1 MDRSSSPPTREALPR
16 ALRGFFLSA
25 AFMDGGFFLI
35 MVAMP
40 FKVLDLGGG
49 ALELGLVPA
58 IGAVV
63 YIVSAPLAG
72 HWSDRVSRTL
82 LCLGGGAVLVAAAL
96 AAWRTGRL
104 DVLLALQGL
113 MGLGKSLYWP
123 AVQAT
128 LGDLSSG
135 ATRVGVLGR
144 FNVAWSGG
152 KTAGFLAGGL
162 LLGALGFEAVYLGG
176 AACVMVAFVL
186 LPKGGRVDAALAV
199 AGRGDATAAAASAPA
214 PHHSTPPAAML
225 RAFRA
230 MGWVANTAAYGAFGI
245 LTHHLPQWFAA
256 QQWAPDRYGWY
267 LGLILASQTAVFL
280 LLAGPLPL
288 AWSARRLWLPQVA
301 SAAAVAIIP
310 AAGFAGL
317 LATAPVIGLGCGVC
331 YAASIYY
338 SLEGQ
343 EGRGRNAG
351 IHEGLVGAGGL
362 LPPLLAGLL
371 VRWGAGLH
379 APYLLASALLLGAV
393 GLQVILRIRIPG
405 ETSSTAS

>member
-1 MDRSSSPPTREALPR
+1 VTRPSVPPASEALPR

-135 ATRVGVLGR
+135 GGRVGVLGR
-144 FNVAWSGG
+144 FNVSWSGG
-152 KTAGFLAGGL
+152 KTLGFLAGGL
-162 LLGALGFEAVYLGG
+162 MLGGLGFEAVYLGG
-176 AACVMVAFVL
+176 AACVVVAFLL
-186 LPKGGRVDAALAV
+186 LPKGPLV
-199 AGRGDATAAAASAPA
+199 TAAMAAAMAGPDPAREAAAPA
-214 PHHSTPPAAML
+214 SVDRGTL

-245 LTHHLPQWFAA
+245 LTHHLPQWFSE

-267 LGLILASQTAVFL
+267 LGLILASQTVVFL
-280 LLAGPLPL
+280 LLAGPLRL
-288 AWSARRLWLPQVA
+288 AWSARRLWLPQLA
-301 SAAAVAIIP
+301 AAAAVAIIP
-310 AAGFAGL
+310 VAGFAGL

-338 SLEGQ
+338 SLEGDQ
-343 EGRGRNAG
+343 GRGRNAG

-362 LPPLLAGLL
+362 LPPLVAGLL
-371 VRWGAGLH
+371 VRWGLGLH
-379 APYLLASALLLGAV
+379 APYLLAAGLLLGALA
-393 GLQVILRIRIPG
+393 LQMIMHARIPSK
-405 ETSSTAS
+405 TS